1 MSGSLAIYAIP
12 LFLSAAISATL
23 GQYALRRRP
32 RTGYTIAFGLMG
44 ICVGLWSLGYGLEL
58 MSADVGLKVAWLK
71 FEYVAIAG
79 TYPLLLAFLIHY
91 TGRGHWL
98 TKGRS
103 VALAIIPA
111 LTALLA
117 LTDEAHGL
125 IWAGYTLRH
134 TGALTLFAFQR
145 GAWFW
150 VFCAYGVAV
159 LAFSAALILRAY
171 SESVLLRRRQM
182 GIIGVGVVL
191 PVVGGAAYLFGV
203 SPIPGLNLA
212 PFAFTLSSVLFA
224 YGMFRFRL
232 LAVAPIEVPQ
242 PPPSFGDGL
251 IVLADGGRVQYL
263 NRAAER
269 ILGWRS
275 SAALG
280 QGIEHLIPRWS
291 EFIAALQDGTSTE
304 VEILLGEGPAQRR
317 YALSVVPGPDQ
328 PASPA
333 GRLVILHD
341 ITERALAERA
351 LRQSEATFRTLAE
364 TLPAAVFIYQGE
376 DFRYANPACT
386 TLTGY
391 KRRELANIRFWDLVH
406 PDHREMVRQRGLA
419 RQHGESVPRRY
430 EFKIVTKSGEERWV
444 DFAAAVV
451 EFEGQPAAMGTAYDI
466 TERKLAEEELRR
478 SNAYLAALHETSLA
492 IMRAGLDPEDTLQ
505 VIVQRAMDLVGAAY
519 GWLYVVDSERDD
531 IVALVAAGRYRK
543 FLGHRMK
550 RGEGLAGKVWAT
562 GQPLV
567 VDHYASWP
575 GRSPDFD
582 TDPAG
587 PTMGVP
593 LKSGDEVIGVLGLAR
608 EPSAAPFTQEEIEQF
623 TVFARLAS
631 IAVDNARLY
640 GAVQRQLEERTRA
653 EAILRDSEERYRTL
667 FEAANDAIFLMR
679 EDRFIDCNPR
689 TLEMFGCAR
698 EDIIGQ
704 PPYRFS
710 PPLQPDG
717 RDSRTAALERIRA
730 ALAGEPQFFEWK
742 HTRLDGTPFDAEVSL
757 NAIELAG
764 EVLIQA
770 IVRDISE
777 RKRAERVQGVL
788 LRIAQAATTAA
799 TLEELLV
806 VIHQQLGT
814 LMDVTNF
821 YVALYDASSGLYT
834 FPFYRDEYDRLETL
848 PPQDLH
854 KSVTDYVRRT
864 GKPLLVDAATNER
877 LVQQGEIQVI
887 GTPSLVWLGAP
898 LRTARGVIGVVAVQS
913 YRREIQYSERDLELL
928 AFVADNVASAIER
941 KRAEDALRQSE
952 EKFRTIF
959 QTSTDGIVISDLDT
973 GTYLEVNEGYLM
985 LSGYTREELIGKS
998 SLELGTWADPEDRAE
1013 LVRRLR
1019 ERGLVSGME
1028 VRVRRKDGTI
1038 RNVLISAQIVEI
1050 AGRRWM
1056 LSTNRDITEYK
1067 QLEEQLRQSQKMEA
1081 IGTLAGGVAHD
1092 FNNLLTAILGN
1103 AAFLLESLGPDDER
1117 AEEVREIQKAGQ
1129 RAAALTSQL
1138 LAFSRRQMVEPR
1150 IINLNAII
1158 TDTSRMLQRL
1168 IGEDIELRLSL
1179 DGSLASVR
1187 ADPGHIG
1194 QVLVNLAA
1202 NARDAM
1208 PTGGRLTIET
1218 ANVVLD
1224 ESFHR
1229 RHPDV
1234 APGEYVMMA
1243 VSDSG
1248 VGIPPE
1254 IRDRIFEPF
1263 FTTKEVGRGTGL
1275 GLSVVYGIVHQNDGH
1290 IVVESEPGRG
1300 ARFEIYLPSVPAPAV
1315 ASGPG
1320 PEGFPRGGDETIL
1333 LVEDEEVVREV
1344 AARILRS
1351 QGYTVL
1357 EATNGE
1363 EALRRCDEHRGP
1375 LHLLLTDVVMPQMGG
1390 QELAR
1395 RVMALR
1401 PDVRVLYTSGYSDT
1415 VMLRQEWE
1423 AHGVFLQKPFAVRE
1437 LLGKVREV
1445 LDGPPSPR
1453 L

>member
-1 MSGSLAIYAIP
+1 MFSSLSVYVIP
-12 LFLSAAISATL
+12 LFLSAAISAML
-23 GQYALRRRP
+23 GHYALRRRP
-32 RTGYTIAFGLMG
+32 STGYARTFGLMA
-44 ICVGLWSLGYGLEL
+44 ICVAIWSLGYGLEL
-58 MSADVGLKVAWLK
+58 LAADAHLKVAWLK
-71 FEYVAIAG
+71 LQYLGISG
-79 TYPLLLAFLIHY
+79 TYPLLLAFLAHY
-91 TGRGHWL
+91 TGRDRWL
-98 TKGRS
+98 TRGRA
-103 VALAIIPA
+103 VALAIVPV

-117 LTDEAHGL
+117 LTDETHGL
-125 IWAGYTLRH
+125 IWAGYTLRR
-134 TGALTLFAFQR
+134 TGTLTLFAFQR
-145 GAWFW
+145 GPWFW
-150 VFCAYGVAV
+150 VFSAYGVAT
-159 LAFSAALILRAY
+159 LASSAALIIRAY

-182 GIIGVGVVL
+182 GIIGAGVAL
-191 PVVGGAAYLFGV
+191 PVIGGVAYLFGV

-212 PFAFTLSSVLFA
+212 PFAFALSSVLFA

-232 LAVAPIEVPQ
+232 LAIAPIEVPQ
-242 PPPSFGDGL
+242 PSPGFGDGL
-251 IVLADGGRVQYL
+251 IVLADGDRLQYL

-275 SAALG
+275 SAAVG
-280 QGIEHLIPRWS
+280 QPIGDLIPRWS
-291 EFIAALQDGTSTE
+291 ELIAALQDGTSTE
-304 VEILLGEGPAQRR
+304 IEVLLGEGPAQRR
-317 YALSVVPGPDQ
+317 YAMSVVPGHDQ

-351 LRQSEATFRTLAE
+351 LRQSESAFRTLAE

-376 DFRYANPACT
+376 NFRYANPACT

-391 KRRELANIRFWDLVH
+391 KRRELANIRFWELVH
-406 PDHREMVRQRGLA
+406 PDHRETVRERGLA
-419 RQHGESVPRRY
+419 RQTGGRVPGRY

-466 TERKLAEEELRR
+466 TERKLAEAELRR
-478 SNAYLAALHETSLA
+478 RNAYLAALHETSLA

-505 VIVQRAMDLVGAAY
+505 IIVQRAVDLIGAAY
-519 GWLYVVDSERDD
+519 GWLYMVDNEQGD
-531 IVALVAAGRYRK
+531 IVARVAAGRYRK

-562 GQPLV
+562 DRSIVLA
-567 VDHYASWP
+567 DYASWP
-575 GRSPDFD
+575 GRSPDYES
-582 TDPAG
+582 DPAG
-587 PTMGVP
+587 PAMGVP
-593 LKSGDEVIGVLGLAR
+593 LKSGDEVIGILGLAR
-608 EPSAAPFTQEEIEQF
+608 EPSAAPFSQEEIEQL

-631 IAVDNARLY
+631 IALDNARLY
-640 GAVQRQLEERTRA
+640 EAAQHELAERTRA

-667 FEAANDAIFLMR
+667 FEAANDAILLMR
-679 EDRFIDCNPR
+679 EDRFVDCNPR
-689 TLEMFGCAR
+689 TMDMFGCAR

-704 PPYRFS
+704 PPYQFS
-710 PPLQPDG
+710 PPFQPDG
-717 RDSRTAALERIRA
+717 RDSRAAALERIRA

-757 NAIELAG
+757 NAVEVAG

-788 LRIAQAATTAA
+788 LSIAQAATTAA
-799 TLEELLV
+799 TLEELLL

-814 LMDVTNF
+814 LIDVTNF

-848 PPQDLH
+848 PAQDLH

-864 GKPLLVDAATNER
+864 GKPLFVDEATNAR
-877 LVQQGEIQVI
+877 LVQQGEIEVI

-973 GTYLEVNEGYLM
+973 GMYLEVNEGYLM

-998 SLELGTWADPEDRAE
+998 SLELGTWVDPEDRAE

-1028 VRVRRKDGTI
+1028 VQVRRKDGAI

-1050 AGRRWM
+1050 AGRKWM

-1103 AAFLLESLGPDDER
+1103 AAFLLQSLDPDDER

-1158 TDTSRMLQRL
+1158 ADTSRMLQRL

-1179 DGSLASVR
+1179 DGNLASVR

-1224 ESFHR
+1224 EGFGR
-1229 RHPDV
+1229 RHPEV
-1234 APGEYVMMA
+1234 APGEYVMLA
-1243 VSDSG
+1243 VSDTG
-1248 VGIPPE
+1248 IGIPPE

-1275 GLSVVYGIVHQNDGH
+1275 GLSVVYGIVHQNGGH
-1290 IVVESEPGRG
+1290 IFVESQPGHG
-1300 ARFEIYLPSVPAPAV
+1300 TRFEIYLPSVAGPAME
-1315 ASGPG
+1315 SGPG
-1320 PEGFPRGGDETIL
+1320 LEGFPRGGDETIL
-1333 LVEDEEVVREV
+1333 LVEDEDIVREV
-1344 AARILRS
+1344 TARILRN
-1351 QGYTVL
+1351 QGYTVV
-1357 EATNGE
+1357 EAKNGE
-1363 EALRRCDEHRGP
+1363 QALRRCDEHRGP
-1375 LHLLLTDVVMPQMGG
+1375 LHLLLTDVVMPQMSG

-1395 RVMALR
+1395 QVRMLR

-1415 VMLRQEWE
+1415 IMLRQS
-1423 AHGVFLQKPFAVRE
+1423 AQIRGVFLQKPFTVRE
-1437 LLGKVREV
+1437 LLAKVREV
-1445 LDGPPSPR
+1445 LDT
-1453 L
+1453 

>member
-1 MSGSLAIYAIP
+1 MHDSLAIYVIP
-12 LFLSAAISATL
+12 LFLSATISAAL
-23 GQYALRRRP
+23 AYYGLRRRP
-32 RTGYTIAFGLMG
+32 RTAHTVAFGLMAA
-44 ICVGLWSLGYGLEL
+44 CVAIWSAGYAMEL
-58 MSADVGLKVAWLK
+58 LSPDTPAKVLWLK
-71 FEYVAIAG
+71 LEYVAISG
-79 TYPLLLAFLIHY
+79 TYPLLLIFLAHY
-91 TGRGHWL
+91 TGWRTRL
-98 TKGRS
+98 PKGRLA
-103 VALAIIPA
+103 ALLAIPA
-111 LTALLA
+111 LTAMLA
-117 LTDEAHGL
+117 LTDEMHGL
-125 IWAGYTLRH
+125 IWKGYTLRT
-134 TGALTLFAFQR
+134 TGPLTLFVFQR
-145 GAWFW
+145 GPGFW
-150 VFCAYGVAV
+150 VFLAYSVAV
-159 LAFSAALILRAY
+159 VAASAWLIARAY
-171 SESVLLRRRQM
+171 AESVLLRRRQM
-182 GIIGVGVVL
+182 GIIAVGVAL
-191 PVVGGAAYLFGV
+191 PLIAGAAYLLGI

-212 PFAFTLSSVLFA
+212 PFAFTVSSALFA
-224 YGMFRFRL
+224 FAAFRFRL
-232 LAVAPIEVPQ
+232 LAPAPVEIPT
-242 PPPSFGDGL
+242 PPPGFGDAL
-251 IVLADGGRVQYL
+251 LVLADGNRVQYL

-275 SAALG
+275 AAALG
-280 QGIEHLIPRWS
+280 QPIEDLIPRWG
-291 EFIAALQDGTSTE
+291 ELVAALQDGTSTE
-304 VEILLGEGPAQRR
+304 VEVVLGEGPAQRR

-328 PASPA
+328 PAPPA
-333 GRLVILHD
+333 GRLVVLHD

-351 LRQSEATFRTLAE
+351 LRQSEAAFRTLAE

-376 DFRYANPACT
+376 NFRYANPACT

-391 KRRELANIRFWDLVH
+391 KRRELANIRFWELVH
-406 PDHREMVRQRGLA
+406 PDHREIVRERGLA
-419 RQHGESVPRRY
+419 RQHGDSVPARY

-478 SNAYLAALHETSLA
+478 RNAFLSALHETSLT
-492 IMRAGLDPEDTLQ
+492 IMAGLTLEDTLQ
-505 VIVQRAMDLVGAAY
+505 AIVQRAMDLVGAAY
-519 GWLYVVDSERDD
+519 GWLYMVDKERDE
-531 IVALVAAGRYRK
+531 IVARVAAGRYRK
-543 FLGHRMK
+543 YLGHRMK
-550 RGEGLAGKVWAT
+550 RGEGLAGKVWAS
-562 GQPLV
+562 GEPLI

-575 GRSPDFD
+575 GRAPYYES
-582 TDPAG
+582 DPAG
-587 PTMGVP
+587 PAMGVP
-593 LKSGDEVIGVLGLAR
+593 LKSGGEVMGILGLTR
-608 EPSAAPFTQEEIEQF
+608 EPSAAVFSKEEVEQF
-623 TVFARLAS
+623 TLFARLAS
-631 IAVDNARLY
+631 IALENARLY
-640 GAVQRQLEERTRA
+640 EEAKRELTERTRA
-653 EAILRDSEERYRTL
+653 QAILRDSEERYRTL

-698 EDIIGQ
+698 QDIIGQ

-717 RDSRTAALERIRA
+717 RDSRTAAWERIRA
-730 ALAGEPQFFEWK
+730 ALAGEPQSFEWV

-777 RKRAERVQGVL
+777 RKRAERVQAVL

-799 TLEELLV
+799 TLEDLLV
-806 VIHQQLGT
+806 VVHQQLGT

-821 YVALYDASSGLYT
+821 YVALYDAGSGMYA

-848 PPQDLH
+848 PPQRLH

-864 GKPLLVDAATNER
+864 GKPLLLDSATDER
-877 LVQQGEIQVI
+877 LAREGEIELV
-887 GTPSLVWLGAP
+887 GTPSLVWMGAP

-913 YRREIQYSERDLELL
+913 YHAETQYTPRDLELL
-928 AFVADNVASAIER
+928 AFVADNIASAIER

-959 QTSTDGIVISDLDT
+959 QTSTDGIVISDVDT
-973 GTYLEVNEGYLM
+973 GTYLEVNEGYLA

-998 SLELGTWADPEDRAE
+998 SLELGTWVDPEERAE
-1013 LVRRLR
+1013 VVRRLR
-1019 ERGLVSGME
+1019 EKGLVSGME
-1028 VRVRRKDGTI
+1028 VRVRRKDGTV
-1038 RNVLISAQIVEI
+1038 RHVLISAQMVEI
-1050 AGRRWM
+1050 AGQRWM

-1067 QLEEQLRQSQKMEA
+1067 RLEEQLRQSQKMEA

-1117 AEEVREIQKAGQ
+1117 AEDVREIQKAGQ

-1138 LAFSRRQMVEPR
+1138 LAFSRRQMVEPK

-1179 DGSLASVR
+1179 DGGLSPVR

-1218 ANVVLD
+1218 ANVILD
-1224 ESFHR
+1224 EGFQQ
-1229 RHPDV
+1229 RHPE
-1234 APGEYVMMA
+1234 ATPGEYVMMA
-1243 VSDSG
+1243 VSDTG

-1275 GLSVVYGIVHQNDGH
+1275 GLSVVYGIVHQNEGH
-1290 IVVESEPGRG
+1290 IVVESEPGHG
-1300 ARFEIYLPSVPAPAV
+1300 TRFEIYLPAVQGPA
-1315 ASGPG
+1315 SDGGPG
-1320 PEGFPRGGDETIL
+1320 VEGFPRGGDETIL
-1333 LVEDEEVVREV
+1333 LVEDEDIVREV
-1344 AARILRS
+1344 ATRILRT

-1357 EATNGE
+1357 EARNGT
-1363 EALRRCDEHRGP
+1363 EALGICETHNGP
-1375 LHLLLTDVVMPQMGG
+1375 LHLLLTDVVMPQMSGH
-1390 QELAR
+1390 ELAR
-1395 RVMALR
+1395 RVQALR
-1401 PDVRVLYTSGYSDT
+1401 PDVRVLFTSGYSDT
-1415 VMLRQEWE
+1415 ILLRQE
-1423 AHGVFLQKPFAVRE
+1423 AGAQGIFLQKPFAVRE
-1437 LLGKVREV
+1437 LLSKVREV
-1445 LDGPPSPR
+1445 LDR
-1453 L
+1453 E